1 MADEMAGSLQKQL
14 SRRIEKA
21 HELLERCRNL
31 DKAVHG
37 LSKLE
42 TKIVAELRF
51 LQSVS
56 TNQRLN
62 LRLIY
67 L

>member
-1 MADEMAGSLQKQL
+1 MANEMTGSLREQL

-42 TKIVAELRF
+42 RKIVAELKF

-56 TNQRLN
+56 AIQRL
-62 LRLIY
+62 
-67 L
+67 